1 MDENFQH
8 CHYIIEGNAWGSH
21 KSELPQI
28 LKDVRQKI
36 FNSPSG
42 KKLRAMLAAKEK
54 A

>member
-1 MDENFQH
+1 MDVNFQH

-36 FNSPSG
+36 FNLPQG
-42 KKLRAMLAAKEK
+42 KSLKAMLAAREN